1 MKEFAGLVNKT
12 LRRCQAY
19 LMRSV
24 RVVFQRGLGHVLKN
38 FWALHAKAN

>member
-24 RVVFQRGLGHVLKN
+24 RVVFKGDWGMS
-38 FWALHAKAN
+38 